1 MQIFLPYPDI
11 EQSARVLDTQ
21 RLMKQ
26 RVESYQIL
34 NTIQGKSAGWKS
46 HPAVKMV
53 KDYPA
58 WLCLYSIKICQEAR
72 SRGYVDNL
80 LPHFEK
86 EILSYPYIIQPHWL
100 GSYLHKTH
108 QSNLIRKKPEFYGP
122 KFPNIP
128 DNLPY
133 FWPPL

>member
-26 RVESYQIL
+26 RVESLQIL
-34 NTIQGKSAGWKS
+34 NTIQGKSAGWRS

-58 WLCLYSIKICQEAR
+58 WLCLYSIKVCQEAR
-72 SRGYVDNL
+72 RRGYVDNL
-80 LPHFEK
+80 LPHFER
-86 EILSYPYIIQPHWL
+86 ELLTYPYIIQPHWL

-108 QSNLIRKKPEFYGP
+108 QSNLIRKKPDYYSS

-133 FWPPL
+133 FWPL

>member
-26 RVESYQIL
+26 RVESLQIL
-34 NTIQGKSAGWKS
+34 NTIQGKSEGWRS

-58 WLCLYSIKICQEAR
+58 WLCLYSIKVCQEAR
-72 SRGYVDNL
+72 RRGYVDNL
-80 LPHFEK
+80 LPHFER
-86 EILSYPYIIQPHWL
+86 ELLTYPYIIQPHWL

-108 QSNLIRKKPEFYGP
+108 QSNLIRKKPDYYSS

-133 FWPPL
+133 FWPL

>member
-34 NTIQGKSAGWKS
+34 NTIQGKSEGWRS
-46 HPAVKMV
+46 HPAVRMV

-72 SRGYVDNL
+72 RRGYVDNL

-86 EILSYPYIIQPHWL
+86 ELLTYPYIIQPHWL

-108 QSNLIRKKPEFYGP
+108 QSNLIRKKPDYYSI

-133 FWPPL
+133 FWPL

>member
-34 NTIQGKSAGWKS
+34 NTLQGKSTGWRS

-72 SRGYVDNL
+72 RRGYVDNL
-80 LPHFEK
+80 LPHFER
-86 EILSYPYIIQPHWL
+86 ELLAYPYIIQPHWL

-108 QSNLIRKKPEFYGP
+108 QSNLIRKKPDYYSI

-133 FWPPL
+133 FWPL

>member
-34 NTIQGKSAGWKS
+34 NTIQGKSEGWRS

-72 SRGYVDNL
+72 ARGYVDNL

-86 EILSYPYIIQPHWL
+86 EILTYPYIIQPHWL

-108 QSNLIRKKPEFYGP
+108 QSNLIRKKPEFYSI

-133 FWPPL
+133 FWPL

>member
-34 NTIQGKSAGWKS
+34 NTIQGKSEGWRS
-46 HPAVKMV
+46 HPAVRMV

-72 SRGYVDNL
+72 RRGYVDNL

-86 EILSYPYIIQPHWL
+86 ELLTYPYIIQPHWL

-108 QSNLIRKKPEFYGP
+108 QSNLIRKKPEFYSI

-133 FWPPL
+133 FWPL

>member
-1 MQIFLPYPDI
+1 MQIFLPYADI

-34 NTIQGKSAGWKS
+34 NTLQGKSKGWAN
-46 HPAVKMV
+46 HPATRMV
-53 KDYPA
+53 KNYQA

-72 SRGYVDNL
+72 RRGYVDNL
-80 LPHFEK
+80 LPHFER
-86 EILSYPYIIQPHWL
+86 EILTYPYIIQPHWL
-100 GSYLHKTH
+100 GCYLHTTH
-108 QSNLIRKKPEFYGP
+108 KSNLIRKKADYYTPL
-122 KFPNIP
+122 FPNTP
-128 DNLPY
+128 PNLPY

>member
-26 RVESYQIL
+26 RVESLQIL
-34 NTIQGKSAGWKS
+34 NTIQGKSQGWRN

-72 SRGYVDNL
+72 ARGYVDNL
-80 LPHFEK
+80 LPHFER
-86 EILSYPYIIQPHWL
+86 ELLTYPNIPTPKWL

-108 QSNLIRKKPEFYGP
+108 QSNLIRKKADYYAP

-133 FWPPL
+133 FWPL

>member
-11 EQSARVLDTQ
+11 DQTARVLDTQ

-34 NTIQGKSAGWKS
+34 NTLQGKSTGWAN
-46 HPAVKMV
+46 HPATRMV
-53 KDYPA
+53 RPYQA

-72 SRGYVDNL
+72 RRGYEDNL
-80 LPHFEK
+80 LPHFER
-86 EILSYPYIIQPHWL
+86 EILTYPTITTPKWL

-108 QSNLIRKKPEFYGP
+108 QSNLVRKKADYYGP
-122 KFPNIP
+122 IFPNIP
-128 DNLPY
+128 PNLPY
-133 FWPPL
+133 FWPS

>member
-26 RVESYQIL
+26 RVESLQIL
-34 NTIQGKSAGWKS
+34 NTLQGKSTGWRS

-53 KDYPA
+53 KPYQA

-72 SRGYVDNL
+72 RRGYVDNL

-86 EILSYPYIIQPHWL
+86 ELLTYPYIIQPHWL
-100 GSYLHKTH
+100 GSYLHTTH
-108 QSNLIRKKPEFYGP
+108 KSNLIRKKADYYAPL
-122 KFPNIP
+122 FPNIP
-128 DNLPY
+128 PNLPY
-133 FWPPL
+133 FWPS

>member
-34 NTIQGKSAGWKS
+34 NTIQGKSEGWRS

-53 KDYPA
+53 KNYPA

-72 SRGYVDNL
+72 RRGYVDNL

-86 EILSYPYIIQPHWL
+86 EILTYPYIIQPHWL

-108 QSNLIRKKPEFYGP
+108 QSNLIRKKPEFYSI

-133 FWPPL
+133 FWPL

>member
-11 EQSARVLDTQ
+11 DQTAKVLDTQ

-26 RVESYQIL
+26 RVESLQIL
-34 NTIQGKSAGWKS
+34 NTLQGKSQGWRS

-53 KDYPA
+53 KPYQA

-72 SRGYVDNL
+72 RRGYVDNL

-86 EILSYPYIIQPHWL
+86 ELLTYPYIIQPHWL
-100 GSYLHKTH
+100 GSYLHTTH
-108 QSNLIRKKPEFYGP
+108 KSNLIRKKADYYAPL
-122 KFPNIP
+122 FPNIP
-128 DNLPY
+128 PNLPY
-133 FWPPL
+133 FWPS

>member
-26 RVESYQIL
+26 RVESLQIL
-34 NTIQGKSAGWKS
+34 NTLQGKSQGWRS

-53 KDYPA
+53 KPYQA

-72 SRGYVDNL
+72 ARGYVDNL

-86 EILSYPYIIQPHWL
+86 ELLSYPYIIQPHWL

-108 QSNLIRKKPEFYGP
+108 QSNLIRKKPEFYSI

-133 FWPPL
+133 FWPL

>member
-34 NTIQGKSAGWKS
+34 NTIQGKSEGWRS

-72 SRGYVDNL
+72 ARGYVDNL

-86 EILSYPYIIQPHWL
+86 EILTYPYIIQPHWL

-108 QSNLIRKKPEFYGP
+108 QSNLIRKKPDYYSI

-133 FWPPL
+133 FWPL

>member
-1 MQIFLPYPDI
+1 MQIFLPYADI

-34 NTIQGKSAGWKS
+34 NTIQGKSEGWRS
-46 HPAVKMV
+46 HPAVRMV
-53 KDYPA
+53 RDYPA

-72 SRGYVDNL
+72 ARGYVDNL

-86 EILSYPYIIQPHWL
+86 EILTYPYIIQPHWL

-108 QSNLIRKKPEFYGP
+108 QSNLIRKKPEFYSI

-133 FWPPL
+133 FWPL

>member
-34 NTIQGKSAGWKS
+34 NTIQGKSEGWRS
-46 HPAVKMV
+46 HPAVRMV

-72 SRGYVDNL
+72 ARGYVDNL

-86 EILSYPYIIQPHWL
+86 EILTYPYIIQPHWL

-108 QSNLIRKKPEFYGP
+108 QSNLIRKKPDYYSI

-133 FWPPL
+133 FWPL

>member
-26 RVESYQIL
+26 RVESLQIL
-34 NTIQGKSAGWKS
+34 NTIQGKSEGWRS

-72 SRGYVDNL
+72 RRGYVDNL
-80 LPHFEK
+80 LPHFER
-86 EILSYPYIIQPHWL
+86 ELLTYPYIIQPHWL

-108 QSNLIRKKPEFYGP
+108 QSNLIRKKPEFYSI

-133 FWPPL
+133 FWPL

>member
-26 RVESYQIL
+26 RVESLQIL
-34 NTIQGKSAGWKS
+34 NTIQGKSAGWRS

-53 KDYPA
+53 KHYPA

-72 SRGYVDNL
+72 RRGYVDNL
-80 LPHFEK
+80 LPHFER
-86 EILSYPYIIQPHWL
+86 ELLTYPYIIQPHWL

-108 QSNLIRKKPEFYGP
+108 QSNLIRKKPDYYSS

-133 FWPPL
+133 FWPL

>member
-26 RVESYQIL
+26 RVESLQIL
-34 NTIQGKSAGWKS
+34 NTLQGKSTGWRS

-53 KDYPA
+53 KPYQA

-72 SRGYVDNL
+72 RRGYVDNL

-86 EILSYPYIIQPHWL
+86 ELLTYPYIIQPHWL
-100 GSYLHKTH
+100 GSYLHTTH
-108 QSNLIRKKPEFYGP
+108 KSNLIRKKADYYAPL
-122 KFPNIP
+122 FPNTP
-128 DNLPY
+128 PNLPY
-133 FWPPL
+133 FWPS

>member
-26 RVESYQIL
+26 RVESLQIL
-34 NTIQGKSAGWKS
+34 NTIQGKSEGWRS

-72 SRGYVDNL
+72 RRGYVDNL

-86 EILSYPYIIQPHWL
+86 EILTYPYIIQPHWL

-108 QSNLIRKKPEFYGP
+108 QSNLIRKKPDYYSS

-133 FWPPL
+133 FWPL

>member
-34 NTIQGKSAGWKS
+34 NTIQGKSEGWRS
-46 HPAVKMV
+46 HPAVRMV

-72 SRGYVDNL
+72 ARGYVDNL

-108 QSNLIRKKPEFYGP
+108 QSNLIRKKPDYYSI

-133 FWPPL
+133 FWPL

>member
-1 MQIFLPYPDI
+1 VQIFLPYPDI
-11 EQSARVLDTQ
+11 EQTARALDTQ

-34 NTIQGKSAGWKS
+34 NTLQGKSKGWAN
-46 HPAVKMV
+46 HPATKMI
-53 KDYPA
+53 KPYAA

-72 SRGYVDNL
+72 RRGYVDNL

-86 EILSYPYIIQPHWL
+86 EILTYPAITKPKWL
-100 GSYLHKTH
+100 GSYLHATH
-108 QSNLIRKKPEFYGP
+108 QSNLVRKDAGFYRP
-122 KFPNIP
+122 QFPNVP

-133 FWPPL
+133 FWPS

>member
-1 MQIFLPYPDI
+1 MQIFLPYADI

-34 NTIQGKSAGWKS
+34 NTIQGKSEGWRS
-46 HPAVKMV
+46 HPAVRMI

-72 SRGYVDNL
+72 ARGYVDNL

-86 EILSYPYIIQPHWL
+86 EILTYPYIIQPHWL

>member
-1 MQIFLPYPDI
+1 MQIFLPYADI

-34 NTIQGKSAGWKS
+34 NTIQGKSEGWRS
-46 HPAVKMV
+46 HPAVRMV
-53 KDYPA
+53 RDYPA

-72 SRGYVDNL
+72 ARGYVDNL

-86 EILSYPYIIQPHWL
+86 EILTYPYIIQPHWL

>member
-26 RVESYQIL
+26 RVESLQIL
-34 NTIQGKSAGWKS
+34 NTIQGKSAGWRS

-72 SRGYVDNL
+72 RRGYVDNL
-80 LPHFEK
+80 LPHFER
-86 EILSYPYIIQPHWL
+86 ELLTYPYIIQPHWL

-108 QSNLIRKKPEFYGP
+108 QSNLIRKKPDYYSS

-133 FWPPL
+133 FWPL

>member
-1 MQIFLPYPDI
+1 MQIFLPYADI

-34 NTIQGKSAGWKS
+34 NTLQGKSKGWAS
-46 HPAVKMV
+46 HPAVRMV
-53 KDYPA
+53 QNYQA

-72 SRGYVDNL
+72 RRGYVDNL
-80 LPHFEK
+80 LPHFER
-86 EILSYPYIIQPHWL
+86 EILTYPYIIQPHWL
-100 GSYLHKTH
+100 GCYLHTTH
-108 QSNLIRKKPEFYGP
+108 KSNLIRKKADYYAPL
-122 KFPNIP
+122 FPNTP
-128 DNLPY
+128 PNLPY

>member
-34 NTIQGKSAGWKS
+34 NTIQGKSEGWRS

-53 KDYPA
+53 KNYPA

-72 SRGYVDNL
+72 ARGYVDNL

-86 EILSYPYIIQPHWL
+86 EILTYPYIVQPHWL

-108 QSNLIRKKPEFYGP
+108 QSNLIRKKPDYYSP

>member
-1 MQIFLPYPDI
+1 MQIFLPYADI

-34 NTIQGKSAGWKS
+34 NTIQGKSEGWRS
-46 HPAVKMV
+46 HPAVRMI

-72 SRGYVDNL
+72 RRGYVDNL

-86 EILSYPYIIQPHWL
+86 EILTYPYIIQPHWL